1 MASSCRAAPVVV
13 ASIAIAVLIS
23 SGAQAQI
30 VYDNIPGFPNSTNPV
45 DWCSACGSSFQV
57 YQPFSLGS
65 AYNIRS
71 TDFAIQINGSSQTIN
86 VSVWNAALNTELF
99 SQTLA
104 PGSYTE
110 SYVSIGFGYD
120 VVSANLSGLSL
131 SAGDYYISYA
141 GINMAIPGWTFGQ
154 GETFVQ
160 TYGYGDTDPAADLDD
175 SPYIY
180 DQYGAFDLA
189 GTPPGAATPLPSTWT
204 MLIAGFAGLGFF
216 AYRGTKKNAASL
228 AAA

>member
-1 MASSCRAAPVVV
+1 MDSSCRAAPVVI
-13 ASIAIAVLIS
+13 ASTAIALLIS

-65 AYNIRS
+65 AYNITS
-71 TDFAIQINGSSQTIN
+71 TDFAIQFNGSSQTIT

-154 GETFVQ
+154 STFVQ

-180 DQYGAFDLA
+180 DQSGAFDLA
-189 GTPPGAATPLPSTWT
+189 GTPPGAATPLPSTWIM
-204 MLIAGFAGLGFF
+204 MLTGLVGLGFVP
-216 AYRGTKKNAASL
+216 YRQKKKVPSL
-228 AAA
+228 TAL